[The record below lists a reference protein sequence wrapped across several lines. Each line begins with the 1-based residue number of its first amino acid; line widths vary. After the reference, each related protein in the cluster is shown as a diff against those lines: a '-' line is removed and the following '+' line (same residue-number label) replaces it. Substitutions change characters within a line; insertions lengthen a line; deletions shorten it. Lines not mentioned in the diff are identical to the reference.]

1 MSDAAILADED
12 PREYHSSFN
21 LALDSAAG
29 TAFKWLILGHLFF
42 IAGLCVLTLANVANA
57 AVWLTPLLTL
67 PLVWAGRGHKLAMK
81 VAVLIVGLTF
91 AHWAGAQLANQ
102 VNASTDPMR
111 FGLIGG
117 GVGAGLAL
125 LFVLGSGL
133 GRRGIAPVIFAVFGT
148 AMLAGLGALV
158 VYLYITTGSTSET
171 FPGNWVQL
179 LKIYTPWQIGFAF
192 VLAKVLRPDGAVI
205 EEE

>member
-42 IAGLCVLTLANVANA
+42 IAGLCVLTLASVPNG
-57 AVWLTPLLTL
+57 AVWITPLLTL
-67 PLVWAGRGHKLAMK
+67 PLVWAGRGHKLMMK
-81 VAVLIVGLTF
+81 VAVLVVGLTF
-91 AHWAGAQLANQ
+91 AHWAAAQLAGQ
-102 VNASTDPMR
+102 VNAVANPMLP
-111 FGLIGG
+111 GLIGG

-125 LFVLGSGL
+125 LLVLVTGL
-133 GRRGIAPVIFAVFGT
+133 ARPGIAPAVFAVFGT

-158 VYLYITTGSTSET
+158 VYLYMTTGSGNEA
-171 FPGNWVQL
+171 FPGNWIQL
-179 LKIYTPWQIGFAF
+179 LKIYVPWQIGFGF
-192 VLAKVLRPDGAVI
+192 VLAKLLRPDGGMI
-205 EEE
+205 EE

>member
-29 TAFKWLILGHLFF
+29 TAFKWLVLGHLLF
-42 IAGLCVLTLANVANA
+42 IAGLCVLTLANVANG

-67 PLVWAGRGHKLAMK
+67 PLVWAGRSHKLAMK

-91 AHWAGAQLANQ
+91 AHWVAAQLASQ
-102 VNASTDPMR
+102 VNAAATPMLP
-111 FGLIGG
+111 GLVGG
-117 GVGAGLAL
+117 AVGAGLGL

-133 GRRGIAPVIFAVFGT
+133 GRHGLATAIFAVFGT

-158 VYLYITTGSTSET
+158 VYLYMTTGSGNQG
-171 FPGNWVQL
+171 FPGYWLQL
-179 LKIYTPWQIGFAF
+179 LKIYVPWQIGFGF
-192 VLAKVLRPDGAVI
+192 VLAKVLRPDGGLI
-205 EEE
+205 ED